1 MRVVLPNQI
10 LTGISGIDDQH
21 RSLIRWAR
29 TVNSI
34 DPGGPNRRA
43 VIRATQFLIA
53 YARYHF
59 DSEEYAMVASGYE
72 GINQHRREHAMMRR
86 QLNSL
91 SRSIK
96 ADGKDF
102 ASTVKPLQSLIQGW
116 IQNHISGS
124 DMAFASH
131 CEQEPETRFMRL
143 PSPRELR
150 DSGFKVSDI
159 EQVETVH
166 NAGEITHEELKAR
179 LIIRD

>member
-1 MRVVLPNQI
+1 MTVVLPNQM
-10 LTGISGIDDQH
+10 LTGIPGIDDQH
-21 RSLIRWAR
+21 RALIRWAR

-34 DPGGPNRRA
+34 GTGGANRRA

-59 DSEEYAMVASGYE
+59 DSEEYAMVASGYD
-72 GINQHRREHAMMRR
+72 GLTQHRREHAMMRR
-86 QLNSL
+86 QLSVL
-91 SRSIK
+91 SKSIN
-96 ADGKDF
+96 ANGKDV
-102 ASTVKPLQSLIQGW
+102 ATTVKPLQNLIQGW

-131 CEQEPETRFMRL
+131 CEQEPETRFMQL

-159 EQVETVH
+159 EQVEAVH
-166 NAGEITHEELKAR
+166 NAGEITTGELKAR